1 MKPLYR
7 LTFSSLLLAFFL
19 NASAQDV
26 KIEISSTD
34 LVNLNNKIGQLR
46 DSNNNLNRI
55 IKEKDSLIITKSASY
70 ANLLSQNKS
79 LQSSVDSLKAENHNK
94 DVKITEFKNDVK
106 LHSAKF
112 VNFTNQMQ
120 ELQEI
125 ADRNAAKLANG
136 RLYFKYSADLVQ
148 SSIQSLLYLKTEQVK
163 KDFKQALDLLQRYK
177 DYSVD
182 VKQTLMALQ
191 SIDRNE
197 WKSKHPAE
205 EYKNKCIS
213 ILKQSSYYRN
223 VYSKRN
229 GGAWSI
235 PYLDNLIDVTKAIIS
250 KHNPVHSD
258 LANFT
263 PLIEML

>member
-34 LVNLNNKIGQLR
+34 LVNLNNKIEQLQ

-55 IKEKDSLIITKSASY
+55 SNEKDALIITKSASY

-106 LHSAKF
+106 LDSAKF

-136 RLYFKYSADLVQ
+136 RLYFKYS
-148 SSIQSLLYLKTEQVK
+148 
-163 KDFKQALDLLQRYK
+163 LDLLQRYK

-182 VKQTLMALQ
+182 VKQTLLALQ

-197 WKSKHPAE
+197 WKSKHQAE

-213 ILKQSSYYRN
+213 ILKQSSYYQN

-229 GGAWSI
+229 SGAWTI
-235 PYLDNLIDVTKAIIS
+235 PYLDNLIDVAKAIIS
-250 KHNPVHSD
+250 RHNPVDSE